1 MNHEWKSLTPGPFA
15 RRADVLGADPMWV
28 WADAT
33 GYRDLGQAGQADPLA
48 LWCVVERNGVIRSE
62 LHAPADRAD
71 LADAELAMPVVPQRM
86 PPAAPAIPK
95 PPRGQVTPSSANKV
109 LVGIIDSGCPF
120 AAPMVR
126 DARRTGTRVLGLWD
140 QDEAAAFAEGGFRP
154 PDLHYGRAID
164 RKGLNAFMAAARL
177 PGGCI
182 DEAQCYRSAGY
193 TAVRTRLGH
202 GAAVM
207 SQLFAAPLHGGA
219 LQPRPGKR
227 PSWDPA
233 KPAIDRADLV
243 FVQLPQTGQQDST
256 SGALARYLV
265 DGLRFILSHAVKG
278 QRVVVNIS
286 SGTSR
291 TGHDG
296 TSLIER
302 GLAAAVTKAKRK
314 GIDLHIVL
322 PIGNTNMEQRH
333 AVLSSPDSHL
343 DLFLPPGCETPQY
356 VTVRWP
362 AKLQDAA
369 LVVTPPGGRAQL
381 VSTGQALGWSSALGA
396 CAGVISP
403 PAKKGQAARSL
414 LAFAAT
420 HSDQPDY
427 PRAPSGRWR
436 IELRTA
442 DDLPLAEPM
451 QFWVSRNQRNPGAL
465 PRGRQA
471 DFIDWDRSHHPRA
484 WLRYGEDDLA
494 PVRNGIRREG
504 ALSGLAT
511 ASLKQPKILV
521 VGSLFVNGAPDSPSP
536 YSAAAKLKSGLPSV
550 SAPGDTSRA
559 LRGLSVHGNHAGEVV
574 RVLGTSFSAP
584 LAARALVNGFRPKPG
599 PQQPHPRVAS
609 VQHRP

>member
-1 MNHEWKSLTPGPFA
+1 MTHEWKSLKPGPFD
-15 RRADVLGADPMWV
+15 RRADVPGADPMWV

-62 LHAPADRAD
+62 LHAPAGGAD
-71 LADAELAMPVVPQRM
+71 LSNAELAMPVVPQRM
-86 PPAAPAIPK
+86 PPAAPAMPTPPK
-95 PPRGQVTPSSANKV
+95 GQVTPSSANKV

-126 DARRTGTRVLGLWD
+126 DANWTGTRVLGLWD
-140 QDEAAAFAEGGFRP
+140 QDEAAAFADGGFRP
-154 PDLHYGRAID
+154 VDLGYGRAID
-164 RKGLNAFMAAARL
+164 RKGLNTFMTAARL
-177 PGGCI
+177 HNGCI

-193 TAVRTRLGH
+193 TAVRKRLGH

-219 LQPRPGKR
+219 LQPEPGRR

-233 KPAIDRADLV
+233 DAAIDHADLV
-243 FVQLPQTGQQDST
+243 FVQLPQAGLQDSS

-296 TSLIER
+296 ASLIER
-302 GLAAAVTKAKRK
+302 GLAAAVAKAERQ
-314 GIDLHIVL
+314 GIALHIVL

-333 AVLSSPDSHL
+333 AVLRSPDSHL
-343 DLFLPPGCETPQY
+343 ELFIPPGCETPQY

-362 AKLQDAA
+362 ADLQDGA
-369 LVVTPPGGRAQL
+369 LLVTPPGGTARL
-381 VSTGQALGWSSALGA
+381 VSTGQAVGWSSKLGA
-396 CAGVISP
+396 CGAVISP
-403 PAKKGQAARSL
+403 PAKEGQAARSL

-420 HSDQPDY
+420 HSDRPDY
-427 PRAPSGRWR
+427 PLAPSGRWR

-442 DDLPLAEPM
+442 NGQPLSEPV
-451 QFWVSRNQRNPGAL
+451 QFWVSRNQCNPGAL

-484 WLRYGEDDLA
+484 WLRCGEDDLA
-494 PVRNGIRREG
+494 SVHNGIRRQG

-511 ASLKQPKILV
+511 AGLGQRKILV
-521 VGSLFVNGAPDSPSP
+521 VGSLFVNGAPDSASP
-536 YSAAAKLKSGLPSV
+536 DSAAAKYKSGLPEE

-559 LRGLSVHGNHAGEVV
+559 LRGLSVYGNHAGEVV

-584 LAARALVNGFRPKPG
+584 LVARALVNGIRPKPG
-599 PQQPHPRVAS
+599 PLQPHPRVAR